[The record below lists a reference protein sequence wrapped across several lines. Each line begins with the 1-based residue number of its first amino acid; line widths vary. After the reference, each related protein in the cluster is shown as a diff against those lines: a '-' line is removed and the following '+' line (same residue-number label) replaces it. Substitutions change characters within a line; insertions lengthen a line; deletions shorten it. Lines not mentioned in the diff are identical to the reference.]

1 MNNMTRLRLG
11 TRASSLARW
20 QAEWVAA
27 RLADAGVEVELITI
41 ATEGDVQQSGPIG
54 ASGTQ
59 GVFTKRIQEA
69 LLAKEVDLAVH
80 SLKDLPT
87 DPVDGLALTAVPE
100 RESVAD
106 VLVCREA
113 PSLDRLKEGAIV
125 GTGSLRRQAHL
136 LHVRPDLVV
145 RNIRGNIDTRLRKV
159 DEGEFDAT
167 VLAEAGLKR
176 LGLTDRITEVLP
188 ISIMLPAVGQGALG
202 IETRSDDTATREALA
217 PLDHA
222 PTHQAVAAERTLLSA
237 LRGGCL
243 APVGAWARTEGEVL
257 RLSAV
262 VLSHDGRKKLE
273 ETATAEP
280 SAAEELGR
288 QVAGALLRAGAAELI
303 ASARDSLREG

>member
-1 MNNMTRLRLG
+1 MANVTRLRLA
-11 TRASSLARW
+11 TRASALARW

-27 RLADAGVEVELITI
+27 RLAEAGVEVELTTIT
-41 ATEGDVQQSGPIG
+41 TEGDVQQSSPIG
-54 ASGTQ
+54 ESGTQ

-69 LLAKEVDLAVH
+69 LLAEEVDLAVH

-87 DPVDGLALTAVPE
+87 EPVDGLALSAVPE

-113 PSLDRLKEGAIV
+113 SSLDLLREGAIV
-125 GTGSLRRQAHL
+125 GTGSLRRQAQL

-145 RNIRGNIDTRLRKV
+145 RNIRGNVDTRLRKV
-159 DEGEFDAT
+159 DQREYDAT

-176 LGLTDRITEVLP
+176 LGLTEQITEVLP
-188 ISIMLPAVGQGALG
+188 TSIMLPAVGQGALG
-202 IETRSDDTATREALA
+202 IEARSDDTQAREALA

-222 PTHQAVAAERTLLSA
+222 PTHRAVTAERVMLSA

-243 APVGAWARTEGEVL
+243 APVGAWARTDGEVL

-262 VLSHDGRKKLE
+262 VLSHDGRKKIE
-273 ETATAEP
+273 ETATAEL

-288 QVAGALLRAGAAELI
+288 QVADALLRAGAAELI
-303 ASARDSLREG
+303 AAARDSLREG